1 VSEAKPAAKPVI
13 SKERMYQ
20 TILSPVV
27 TEKATALTESG
38 QVVFKVPLEATKPEI
53 KAAVEGLFNVSVVA
67 VNTLVVKGKTKRF
80 RGREGRRSD
89 WKKAM
94 VRLAEGQSIDLT
106 TGLA

>member
-1 VSEAKPAAKPVI
+1 MSETKAAKPVI

-20 TILSPVV
+20 TILSPLV
-27 TEKATALTESG
+27 TEKATALSERN
-38 QVVFKVPLEATKPEI
+38 QVVFEVALDATKPQI
-53 KAAVEGLFNVSVVA
+53 KAAVEGLFNVKVLA

>member
-1 VSEAKPAAKPVI
+1 MSEAQTAAKPII

-20 TILSPVV
+20 TILSPLV
-27 TEKATALTESG
+27 TEKATALTERS
-38 QVVFKVPLEATKPEI
+38 QVVFRVPLEATKPEI
-53 KAAVEGLFNVSVVA
+53 KAAVEGLFNAKVLA

-80 RGREGRRSD
+80 RGREGKRSD

>member
-1 VSEAKPAAKPVI
+1 MSETQARPVL

-20 TILSPVV
+20 TILSPLV
-27 TEKATALTESG
+27 TEKATALSERN
-38 QVVFKVPLEATKPEI
+38 QVVFRVRLEASKPEI
-53 KAAVEGLFNVSVVA
+53 KAAVETLFGVKVLG
-67 VNTLVVKGKTKRF
+67 VNTLVVKGKSKRF
-80 RGREGRRSD
+80 KGRPGQRSD

>member
-1 VSEAKPAAKPVI
+1 MSEAAAKPLL

-20 TILSPVV
+20 TILSPLV
-27 TEKATALTESG
+27 TEKATALSEKS
-38 QVVFKVPLEATKPEI
+38 QVVFRVPLEASKPEI
-53 KAAVEGLFNVSVVA
+53 KAAVEGLFGVTVVA

-80 RGREGRRSD
+80 KGRPGQRSD